1 MLCIIVVEC
10 GESSVAVQHCL
21 GVITLKYVK
30 LIFLMPSTS
39 WTFRLLFELA
49 FLTSAVQSPIDELH
63 YSYVV
68 SFGETLACVS
78 NPSPVDGVA

>member
-1 MLCIIVVEC
+1 MDFVLCIVVAEC
-10 GESSVAVQHCL
+10 DESRVAVHYCFW
-21 GVITLKYVK
+21 VIALEYVE
-30 LIFLMPSTS
+30 LIFLVPSAS
-39 WTFRLLFELA
+39 RAFRLLFELA

-78 NPSPVDGVA
+78 NPSP